1 MTTLLQDLRYGVRML
16 AKTPVVSGVAMLSL
30 ALGIAATASIFAVLD
45 GFLLEPLPY
54 ESPDELVLFREGPE
68 GASVETLGGATMG
81 SFRAYQEAA
90 TTLSGSTAYTVEAAN
105 LTGVDVP
112 EQLSVVVGTPDLFD
126 VLGVQPSLG
135 RGFRP
140 DEGTEGRGQVLVLE
154 HDFWR
159 RRFQADPDVLGRTL
173 TLDGTIY
180 TVVGVTPATFDMI
193 PANVDAFRPSDFAEA
208 RDNFESRFWINYGR
222 LAPGASLERLRAE
235 VGSAWGRV
243 SEAHPE
249 ETRGVAPQ
257 VIPAREFFPGPTDQQ
272 LIMILTVVALA
283 GLLIACVNVAN
294 LLLSRAE
301 ERQKEVAV
309 RTALGAGR
317 TRILRQLLTESV
329 TLGTLAGLLGVF
341 LAIWVVRWLQSAM
354 PAQMP
359 RAMWPQL
366 DPGVVAATVVVSILA
381 GIAFGL
387 APALHAAKGELR
399 ESLGEGSRGGTA
411 SRARKR
417 LRNLFVIG
425 EFAVALGLLTGA
437 GFLTEA
443 FNHIMSQE
451 PGFRQ
456 EGLLTFN
463 MTVPEDRYPGTDDLR
478 TYQDELLLALEAVP
492 GVEGVAA
499 MTGLPRGPNGT
510 PSRIYAV
517 EGYTRPEDSEPPRAV
532 YQAVNPSY
540 FATMEIPILEGRGI
554 EESDREDAEPV
565 VLVSRGFAQREFPD
579 DQALGKR
586 IRVGDEDVYRTI
598 VGVTANTVQQRI
610 QISGQGSQALFVPAA
625 QAPRRSVS
633 FAVRLPGDPNAAIA
647 DVREAVWSV
656 NPDQPL
662 ARVQTLDA
670 FVAESLAGPRAI
682 SLFLMGMGGIALL
695 LAAMGIYG
703 VMAHSV
709 AQQQREIG
717 IRMALG
723 AGQGSVVGMVARS
736 GLSLVGIG
744 LVLGLPL
751 SFVMYRLVA
760 RALGLFEGNVGF
772 TYAAVVAVALILVA
786 TLSTL
791 LPAHRASGVRPVAAL
806 KD

>member
-1 MTTLLQDLRYGVRML
+1 
-16 AKTPVVSGVAMLSL
+16 
-30 ALGIAATASIFAVLD
+30 
-45 GFLLEPLPY
+45 
-54 ESPDELVLFREGPE
+54 
-68 GASVETLGGATMG
+68 
-81 SFRAYQEAA
+81 
-90 TTLSGSTAYTVEAAN
+90 
-105 LTGVDVP
+105 
-112 EQLSVVVGTPDLFD
+112 
-126 VLGVQPSLG
+126 
-135 RGFRP
+135 
-140 DEGTEGRGQVLVLE
+140 
-154 HDFWR
+154 
-159 RRFQADPDVLGRTL
+159 
-173 TLDGTIY
+173 
-180 TVVGVTPATFDMI
+180 
-193 PANVDAFRPSDFAEA
+193 
-208 RDNFESRFWINYGR
+208 
-222 LAPGASLERLRAE
+222 
-235 VGSAWGRV
+235 
-243 SEAHPE
+243 
-249 ETRGVAPQ
+249 
-257 VIPAREFFPGPTDQQ
+257 
-272 LIMILTVVALA
+272 MILTVVALA

-317 TRILRQLLTESV
+317 ARILRQLLTESV
-329 TLGTLAGLLGVF
+329 TLGTAAGLLGVF
-341 LAIWVVRWLQSAM
+341 LAIWVVRWLQGAM

-359 RAMWPQL
+359 RAMWPEL
-366 DPGVVAATVVVSILA
+366 DPGVVAVTVVVSVLA

-387 APALHAAKGELR
+387 VPALHAAKGELR

-417 LRNLFVIG
+417 MRNLFVIG

-443 FNHIMSQE
+443 FNRIMAQD

-456 EGLLTFN
+456 EGLLTFS
-463 MTVPEDRYPGTDDLR
+463 MTVPEDRFPGPDDLR
-478 TYQDELLLALEAVP
+478 TYHDDLLRALESVP

-499 MTGLPRGPNGT
+499 MSGLPRGPNGT
-510 PSRIYAV
+510 PTRSYEV
-517 EGYTRPEDSEPPRAV
+517 EGYTRREDAEVPRAV
-532 YQAVNPSY
+532 YQAVNPAY
-540 FATMEIPILEGRGI
+540 FATMEVPILEGRGI
-554 EESDREDAEPV
+554 EVSDREDAQAV
-565 VLVSRGFAQREFPD
+565 VVVSQGFVQREFPD
-579 DQALGKR
+579 GEALGRR
-586 IRVGDEDVYRTI
+586 IRVGDEEAFRTI
-598 VGVTANTVQQRI
+598 VGIAANTVQQRI

-625 QAPRRSVS
+625 QAPLRAVS
-633 FAVRLPGDPNAAIA
+633 FGVRVPGDPNAAIA
-647 DVREAVWSV
+647 DVREAVWGV

-662 ARVQTLDA
+662 ARVQSLDA
-670 FVAESLAGPRAI
+670 FVSESLAGPRAI

-723 AGQGSVVGMVARS
+723 AGRGSVVGMVARS

-760 RALGLFEGNVGF
+760 RALGLFEGGVGF
-772 TYAAVVAVALILVA
+772 SYAAAVAVALILVA

-791 LPAHRASGVRPVAAL
+791 LPAQRASGVRPVAAL